1 MDSPSPG
8 LPLTSLIALCFSAL
22 CALPDVL
29 LCLGRSRDQSLFII
43 SRLSSCSLLSHS
55 YAHDVQSY
63 SHCLASK
70 VRLAILAISRATNLL
85 NEWMSSNRLR
95 LNPQKTQYMPTTW
108 QVRSGVPLPG
118 VPFPSILYFGQR
130 LRGHLDP
137 ELTFADHITVLA
149 RSCFYQPVSC
159 ELSPAYSPPL
169 LCWSML

>member
-22 CALPDVL
+22 CALPDAL

-43 SRLSSCSLLSHS
+43 SLLSSCSLLSHS

-95 LNPQKTQYMPTTW
+95 LNPQKTQYMPTT
-108 QVRSGVPLPG
+108 
-118 VPFPSILYFGQR
+118 
-130 LRGHLDP
+130 
-137 ELTFADHITVLA
+137 
-149 RSCFYQPVSC
+149 
-159 ELSPAYSPPL
+159 
-169 LCWSML
+169 

>member
-8 LPLTSLIALCFSAL
+8 LPLTSLNALCFSAL

-43 SRLSSCSLLSHS
+43 SLLSSCSLLSYS

-70 VRLAILAISRATNLL
+70 VRLAILAISRATDLL
-85 NEWMSSNRLR
+85 NEWMSSNR
-95 LNPQKTQYMPTTW
+95 PQKTQYIWLGTC
-108 QVRSGVPLPG
+108 QQLDKLDLVSLSLE
-118 VPFPSILYFGQR
+118 FPSLLFSTSV
-130 LRGHLDP
+130 GHLDP
-137 ELTFADHITVLA
+137 ELTFADHITALA